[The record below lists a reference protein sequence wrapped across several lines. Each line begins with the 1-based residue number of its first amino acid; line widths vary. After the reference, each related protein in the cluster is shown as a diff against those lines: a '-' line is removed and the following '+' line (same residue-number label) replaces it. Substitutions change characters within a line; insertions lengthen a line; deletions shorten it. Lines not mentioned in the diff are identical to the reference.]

1 MLGKNIKKY
10 RLLSGLSL
18 KDMAAKL
25 GVSYQT
31 IKRYEDETM
40 MPDSLKLIEI
50 AKLLNVGISDL
61 VYSYSVPT
69 EKEYQLKML
78 IADEIAK

>member
-10 RLLSGLSL
+10 RLLLGLSL
-18 KDMAAKL
+18 KDMATQL

-31 IKRYEDETM
+31 IKGYEDETM

-69 EKEYQLKML
+69 EKENQLKML

>member
-10 RLLSGLSL
+10 RLLLGLSL
-18 KDMAAKL
+18 KDMATQL

-31 IKRYEDETM
+31 IKGYEDETM

-69 EKEYQLKML
+69 EKEYKLKML